1 MQGLLMD
8 YPLTLTHI
16 LERARRLFPRKE
28 IVTKTPAGMH
38 RHTYADM
45 YDRVGRLA
53 NALDRL
59 DIGAGGRVATFAWNT
74 YRHLEIYFA
83 APCSGRVLHTL
94 NLRLFPEQIVYI
106 ANHAEDQVVFVDTSL
121 LPLLEKLA
129 PQLKT
134 VRHYVV
140 MADGP
145 LPETSLPNAI
155 SYEELLAAAPPDY
168 DWPQLDENDAVA
180 MCYTSGTTGNPKG
193 AVYSHRGM
201 FLHSMMMCLAD
212 TAGIAERDVVL
223 PVVPMF
229 HANAWGLPYAATLAG
244 STQVYPGQFMDGKS
258 LAELIQ
264 NERVSIAAGVPTI
277 WMGLMQVLEQNDY
290 DLSSIRLMPV
300 GGSAAPQSMIERYQK
315 QFDAYIMHAWGM
327 TEMSPVG
334 TVSNLKSHME
344 DWPEA
349 ERFKVRAKQGTAV
362 PGIEARVVDVDGRE
376 QPWDGESFGELQVR
390 GPWVIRSYYNDE
402 RSADSFQDGWFRT
415 GDVATIDSEG
425 YVQIVDRTKDLVKSG
440 GEWISTVDLE
450 NAIMGHPQGARGG
463 GDRRGA
469 PTLAGA
475 PAGLRRAQARL
486 RPEPDG
492 SRDPRLPRQPRGQV
506 AAARRG
512 DLYRERAKD
521 QRGQVRQEGAAR
533 ALQGAPAAGCLA
545 IAYAGRKT
553 NDEGKALDR
562 LPSFVF
568 CPSSIG
574 EILSRRLRTQS
585 LASALCA

>member
-16 LERARRLFPRKE
+16 LDRARRLFPRKE
-28 IVTKTPAGMH
+28 IVTKTPAGLH

-45 YDRVGRLA
+45 YARTGRLA

-59 DIGAGGRVATFAWNT
+59 GISAGGRVATFAWNN

-94 NLRLFPEQIVYI
+94 NIRLFPEQIVYI
-106 ANHAEDQVVFVDTSL
+106 ANHAEDEVVFVDTSL

-134 VRHYVV
+134 VRHYVI

-145 LPETSLPNAI
+145 MPETSLPNAI
-155 SYEELLAAAPPDY
+155 SYEELLAAASPDY
-168 DWPQLDENDAVA
+168 DWPSLDENSAVA

-201 FLHSMMMCLAD
+201 FLHSMMMGLAD

-229 HANAWGLPYAATLAG
+229 HANAWGLPYAATMAG
-244 STQVYPGQFMDGKS
+244 AKQVFPGQFLDGKS

-264 NERVSIAAGVPTI
+264 SERVTVAAGVPTI
-277 WMGLMQVLEQNDY
+277 WMGLLQVLEQADY

-300 GGSAAPQSMIERYQK
+300 GGSAAPQSMIERYQT

-344 DWPEA
+344 GWPEA
-349 ERFKVRAKQGTAV
+349 ERFKVRAKQGTTV
-362 PGIEARVVDVDGRE
+362 PGVEARVVDVDGRE
-376 QPWDGESFGELQVR
+376 LPWDGRSFGELQVR
-390 GPWVIRSYYNDE
+390 GPWIISAYYNDE

-415 GDVATIDSEG
+415 GDVATIDPEG
-425 YVQIVDRTKDLVKSG
+425 YLQIVDRTKDLVKSG

-450 NAIMGHPQGARGG
+450 NVIMGHPKVLEAAVIAVSHPRWQER
-463 GDRRGA
+463 
-469 PTLAGA
+469 PLACVV
-475 PAGLRRAQARL
+475 PK
-486 RPEPDG
+486 PDFTDSLTSAEILEYLG
-492 SRDPRLPRQPRGQV
+492 SHVAKWQLPDEVVFIESVPKTSVGKFDKKV
-506 AAARRG
+506 
-512 DLYRERAKD
+512 LRERFK
-521 QRGQVRQEGAAR
+521 EH
-533 ALQGAPAAGCLA
+533 
-545 IAYAGRKT
+545 K
-553 NDEGKALDR
+553 
-562 LPSFVF
+562 LPD
-568 CPSSIG
+568 
-574 EILSRRLRTQS
+574 
-585 LASALCA
+585 A